1 MSLPGS
7 LLGSRPMLAS
17 KNKSKEPRPSRRRAL
32 CWTSRSWELLSRP
45 RPVRSPYAWMWAL
58 RVLCVVRLPP
68 VSERSGAEVRGVAQ
82 ALEPGAQKN
91 LGLGDWVREKGNHDI
106 P

>member
-1 MSLPGS
+1 
-7 LLGSRPMLAS
+7 
-17 KNKSKEPRPSRRRAL
+17 
-32 CWTSRSWELLSRP
+32 
-45 RPVRSPYAWMWAL
+45 MWAL